1 MGTLNRSV
9 QKILAIGAL
18 FGALGKTKMDTP
30 MHKTN
35 ASGRVYGGGRKSAA
49 ASDGAIYTPKRT
61 KLKGY
66 QKENLKYTS

>member
-1 MGTLNRSV
+1 
-9 QKILAIGAL
+9 
-18 FGALGKTKMDTP
+18 